1 MPAAKKKM
9 SFVISL
15 GRNAIFYQFS
25 LSHILP
31 LLSPLPHFSILPYRS
46 LTIVAFSVLLFPPSF
61 SVSFSFSISLVIRIR
76 FSSYLLYFKILI
88 SLSHPLL
95 SSSIPL
101 RPHSRLS
108 TPYSCH
114 KKKKINYHLSI
125 FSMYSSLALISIL

>member
-1 MPAAKKKM
+1 MLPWNSNIGDNIEMPAAKKVF
-9 SFVISL
+9 FVISL
-15 GRNAIFYQFS
+15 GRNAVLYQFS

-76 FSSYLLYFKILI
+76 CSSYLLYFIILI

-95 SSSIPL
+95 FIFHPPSPSLTI
-101 RPHSRLS
+101 
-108 TPYSCH
+108 
-114 KKKKINYHLSI
+114 IN
-125 FSMYSSLALISIL
+125 AL